1 MLRHRWSARTF
12 QFGTWLC
19 LALGAAA
26 CTAATPPPPSVAP
39 TDPHARVPASR
50 YRPVTA
56 GTQTFQ
62 PVDPLPWQD
71 LNRKVAPPP
80 PNTKGQQQ

>member
-1 MLRHRWSARTF
+1 MLGHRWSARTF
-12 QFGTWLC
+12 QLGTALC

-39 TDPHARVPASR
+39 ADPHARVPASP
-50 YRPVTA
+50 YRSVTG

-80 PNTKGQQQ
+80 DAKGQQQ